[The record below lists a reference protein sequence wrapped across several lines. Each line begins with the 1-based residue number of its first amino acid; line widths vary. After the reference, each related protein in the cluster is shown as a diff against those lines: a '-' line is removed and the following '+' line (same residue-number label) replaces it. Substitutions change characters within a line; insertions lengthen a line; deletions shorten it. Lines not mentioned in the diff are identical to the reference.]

1 MPLSL
6 SSKLRDLRR
15 RGLKTKNNKPGTL
28 FDSDHIKTIARH
40 MPRTEGELRKL
51 IPESVMLAYGECIIE
66 VTKAH
71 NRDQGVFEDCVGEIN
86 AFTRGGLP
94 GMAVLD
100 RVYKNILKQYGM
112 VDDMEEVFDACK
124 IYLHT
129 DQNRLKR
136 KRNADEEGVESE
148 NSSQI

>member
-1 MPLSL
+1 
-6 SSKLRDLRR
+6 
-15 RGLKTKNNKPGTL
+15 
-28 FDSDHIKTIARH
+28 
-40 MPRTEGELRKL
+40 
-51 IPESVMLAYGECIIE
+51 
-66 VTKAH
+66 
-71 NRDQGVFEDCVGEIN
+71 
-86 AFTRGGLP
+86 
-94 GMAVLD
+94 
-100 RVYKNILKQYGM
+100 M